1 MYKSVG
7 GLIHEWIVVIVFIY
21 LTETN
26 QTKSNEQV
34 LNDDDDDNEIWN
46 KIKRER
52 ENTTTKSFV
61 NQWMLINRK
70 DIFCTCILNGFRYFV
85 FNYRNLFKKN

>member
-1 MYKSVG
+1 M
-7 GLIHEWIVVIVFIY
+7 
-21 LTETN
+21 
-26 QTKSNEQV
+26 
-34 LNDDDDDNEIWN
+34 LNDDDDDDNEIWN

-70 DIFCTCILNGFRYFV
+70 DIFCTCILNGFRYF
-85 FNYRNLFKKN
+85 FNYRNLL

>member
-26 QTKSNEQV
+26 QTKSNKQV
-34 LNDDDDDNEIWN
+34 LNDDDDNEIWN